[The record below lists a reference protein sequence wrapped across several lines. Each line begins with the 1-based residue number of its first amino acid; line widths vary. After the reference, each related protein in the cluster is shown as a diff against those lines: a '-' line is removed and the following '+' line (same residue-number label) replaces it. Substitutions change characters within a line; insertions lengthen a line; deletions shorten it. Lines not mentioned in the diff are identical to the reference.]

1 MPAVLRL
8 STLLSTLCMLA
19 ACAVAH
25 PPNEILSPEM
35 AMMYGYVEADTPIDA
50 VDFYEFGVV
59 YIPPFRQPPRVL
71 VYKNGYFMAENLKPG
86 KYYIAAFHSGD
97 MTFKLVD
104 SAQSS
109 YQNVI
114 NIHPGSLNYIGSHRL
129 VVRGRDIMQDRIDFE
144 VVRTRRPDERTLL
157 NYFYE
162 LTDGTAWQ
170 KKIARRMKELR
181 Q

>member
-1 MPAVLRL
+1 MPAALHL
-8 STLLSTLCMLA
+8 PTLLFAVVLLA

-35 AMMYGYVEADTPIDA
+35 AMMYGYVEADSPIDA
-50 VDFYEFGVV
+50 VDFHEFGVV
-59 YIPPFRQPPRVL
+59 YIPPFRVPPRVL

-86 KYYIAAFHSGD
+86 KYYIAAIHSGD
-97 MTFKLVD
+97 MTYKLVD
-104 SAQSS
+104 SVQSS

-114 NIHPGSLNYIGSHRL
+114 NIRPGSLTFIGSHRI
-129 VVRGRDIMQDRIDFE
+129 VVRGINAQNQVDFE
-144 VVRTRRPDERTLL
+144 VARTRRPDERTLL
-157 NYFYE
+157 NYFYD
-162 LTDGTAWQ
+162 LTEGTAWQ